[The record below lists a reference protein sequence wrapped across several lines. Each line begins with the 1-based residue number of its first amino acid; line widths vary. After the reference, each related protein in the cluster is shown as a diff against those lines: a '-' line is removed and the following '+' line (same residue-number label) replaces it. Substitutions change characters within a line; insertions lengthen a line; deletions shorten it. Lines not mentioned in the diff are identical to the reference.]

1 MEVRQLPRRDDRA
14 VLTWQDEAGNLEARA
29 VLTVGEE
36 RVNVAY
42 RWRDGERWLSRNF
55 HVAFRR
61 ARTPAGGH
69 YRLWQCPPPTKK
81 GCGKGAKVLYEACGS
96 VIVVA
101 TSGLF
106 RIRVKSS
113 NLSATSWFPVFD
125 DRSVGAL
132 PFWLS
137 QHETLLAGIYDAGL
151 VLIQP

>member
-1 MEVRQLPRRDDRA
+1 MVFVRSFIGLLLEKLSQPLSSETVDSGLFR
-14 VLTWQDEAGNLEARA
+14 VLTITFPLAAQG
-29 VLTVGEE
+29 T
-36 RVNVAY
+36 
-42 RWRDGERWLSRNF
+42 
-55 HVAFRR
+55 
-61 ARTPAGGH
+61 
-69 YRLWQCPPPTKK
+69 
-81 GCGKGAKVLYEACGS
+81 
-96 VIVVA
+96 
-101 TSGLF
+101 GLF